1 VKWFHH
7 IADRIGGGEQA
18 PAEHGRAI
26 SELFYRRSLYKT
38 SSAFLHELLA
48 LFPEGE
54 PLADPDLR
62 VLLRELRGIR
72 GAEQALAQGELAEQ
86 SEFWLGLAART
97 GSAYAHACYGD
108 TLLVGGQ
115 NAEAVEAFAL
125 SLELAP
131 ELLPEIAQDLDDVA
145 RDVGGAPW
153 LHFCLAKLAALIG
166 GQADPDDDESR
177 ELYSELL
184 EEFSGDSEALARI
197 HYHGQVLEEAVKR
210 GDMPRAMVL
219 RSGKRTE
226 N

>member
-1 VKWFHH
+1 MKWFHH
-7 IADRIGGGEQA
+7 IAEKIGRVEHT
-18 PAEHGRAI
+18 PAEHGDAI
-26 SELFYRRSLYKT
+26 SELFYRRSLYET
-38 SSAFLHELLA
+38 SEEFLRDLLA
-48 LFPEGE
+48 VFPEGE
-54 PLADPDLR
+54 PLADADLR
-62 VLLRELRGIR
+62 VLLQKLRGIW
-72 GAEQALAQGELAEQ
+72 GAEQALALGELAEQ
-86 SEFWLGLAART
+86 RAFWLGLADHT

-115 NAEAVEAFAL
+115 HAEAVEAFAL

-145 RDVGGAPW
+145 REVGGSVW

-166 GQADPDDDESR
+166 GQANPDDDESR

-184 EEFSGDSEALARI
+184 EEFSGDSEALERI

-210 GDMPRAMVL
+210 GEMPRAMVL

>member
-1 VKWFHH
+1 MKWFHH
-7 IADRIGGGEQA
+7 IAERIGGGEHA
-18 PAEHGRAI
+18 PAEHGKAI
-26 SELFYRRSLYKT
+26 SELFYRRSLFE
-38 SSAFLHELLA
+38 SSGDFLRDLLA

-54 PLADPDLR
+54 PLADADLR
-62 VLLRELRGIR
+62 VLLHELRGIW
-72 GAEQALAQGELAEQ
+72 GAEKALALGELTEQ
-86 SEFWLGLAART
+86 SEFWLGLAGHT

-145 RDVGGAPW
+145 REVGGAPW

-197 HYHGQVLEEAVKR
+197 HYHGQVLEEAVRR

-219 RSGKRTE
+219 RSGKRTK